1 MRPLSSA
8 ALTAVALA
16 LAMLGNAPAQAAKP
30 AAKAPAKPATA
41 AGAKGGP
48 GTTIV
53 GEDESPIGLYITP
66 WKNDYAERGV
76 ARPKYQLEEL
86 PNPVD
91 PDTFH
96 RQNEY
101 YDTITAYRNAEL
113 ARSAPSS
120 TTQRSKP
127 RP

>member
-1 MRPLSSA
+1 
-8 ALTAVALA
+8 
-16 LAMLGNAPAQAAKP
+16 MLGSAPAQAAKP
-30 AAKAPAKPATA
+30 VAKAPAKSATTGNA
-41 AGAKGGP
+41 QAGP

-86 PNPVD
+86 PDPVD

-101 YDTITAYRNAEL
+101 YDTITAYRDAEL
-113 ARSAPSS
+113 ARSARSS
-120 TTQRSKP
+120 STQRSKP